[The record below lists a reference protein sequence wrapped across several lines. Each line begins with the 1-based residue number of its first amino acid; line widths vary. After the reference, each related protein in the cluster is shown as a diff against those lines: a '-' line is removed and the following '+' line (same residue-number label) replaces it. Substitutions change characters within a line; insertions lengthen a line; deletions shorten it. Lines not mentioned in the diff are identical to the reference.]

1 LLPTLLFSKGY
12 KNIRFPC
19 FKAINMIANYLPLNL
34 PVRIFFLIVI
44 FISISFSSCTSDT
57 KLAGNHLEEWV
68 LTEQVDS
75 IPSNGILYRMTHLS
89 LPSSLGR
96 HVTSSTHRGEWG
108 ESYHLYRYAL
118 LAFDGTTCKK
128 ISIEKNYSP
137 EQNLRILPI
146 RDHMLGFV
154 NVNLNSKSRNNYKR
168 FHVLDM
174 ISGEFTSHN
183 DFFNRTPLSNQNL
196 KRLFATQNGTL
207 YIGSDTM
214 GIFTYNN
221 QKITKVPFTRDYQ
234 LLGLTDTLIIA
245 AEKREGS
252 IKRLLIMNDKGNTLS
267 SLSTAQADL
276 VFYKSTDQC
285 LYLKQRR
292 TDKIYC
298 YSIKEGIFDTSS
310 VVSIPSSFQF
320 RFVDS
325 KNLYLANPTDSTYS
339 LLNKNGISPS
349 SLLSSIYKKIAP
361 DQIEVIQPGMHGA
374 GKKWYVT
381 SKGFL
386 KIERLD
392 TVGLKNEVSFNKVNG
407 FSSRTLRFSDDSSL
421 LASSYSGLQEINI
434 TDFPDNVRV
443 RKSNSSF
450 AKCVGNFPVYYYR
463 DSIIEIGVKGG
474 HGIFH
479 KSNASDSCSFIESP
493 IAYQSELYGFHPLP
507 DSAFL
512 VGGKTG
518 LFKWTTNETNS
529 TSIVHMIEGPD
540 TLPSISVNRIESL
553 FGSDTLVI
561 SAQEGFFIGKWD
573 SSQASIDV
581 LHKYTSIQVND
592 FLSLPDQSIMIATPQ
607 QGVIWLD
614 PAPDFKPRYAFNADN
629 HFQSSITNC
638 LEIDK
643 NGRVWVSTNWGLY
656 LIDVDQ
662 RQVYN
667 FNGYPSLSKREFNHS
682 SSAKN
687 SQGLISF
694 GGIDGVTLIDP
705 QSFSVENRLVDTVAT
720 MGLLS
725 LTGDKFS
732 WKDQEKGQPFELMS
746 DASEIKPI
754 SSAPLNNPDLK
765 LFYKPINST
774 YSFWQESSDGFIPLK
789 DIEDYEGLSIR
800 WISPGGRS
808 FFSSFTFAV
817 KRKENPYYLV
827 LALPFFLILPLIL
840 FYTIKQKNNGPS
852 NIAKV
857 QSSQQEET
865 SEGKEKDSPEPTSK
879 QILQDYLDGLRQKEL
894 DYYPYAYSETISSH
908 LLQEVTEITL
918 KHMSSPDFS
927 VKLVAQE
934 VNLSTRQLH
943 RKLIDLTGL
952 TPNKYFTFIKVRAAK
967 EMILDNIDERIGN
980 VAMSV
985 GYNNNSYFSKVFCKI
1000 YGKKP
1005 SEVFA
1010 DLKQISHS
1018 GA

>member
-1 LLPTLLFSKGY
+1 
-12 KNIRFPC
+12 
-19 FKAINMIANYLPLNL
+19 MIANYLPLNL

-75 IPSNGILYRMTHLS
+75 IQSNGILYRMTHLF
-89 LPSSLGR
+89 LPRSLGR

-108 ESYHLYRYAL
+108 ESYHLYRNAL
-118 LAFDGTTCKK
+118 IAFDGITFKK
-128 ISIEKNYSP
+128 IPLEKKYFS
-137 EQNLRILPI
+137 EQTLYILPLQ
-146 RDHMLGFV
+146 DHMLGFV
-154 NVNLNSKSRNNYKR
+154 NVKPKSIDNYKQ
-168 FHVLDM
+168 FHLFNLKT
-174 ISGEFTSHN
+174 GEFTPHK
-183 DFFNRTPLSNQNL
+183 DFFKPTPLSNQNL
-196 KRLFATQNGTL
+196 KRLFATQNGRL
-207 YIGSDTM
+207 YIGADTM
-214 GIFTYNN
+214 GIFTYCN
-221 QKITKVPFTRDYQ
+221 QKITKVPFTKDYQ
-234 LLGLTDTLIIA
+234 LLGLTDSLIIA
-245 AEKREGS
+245 GDKNEDG

-267 SLSTAQADL
+267 SLSTSQSNL
-276 VFYKSTDQC
+276 IFYKSTDQC
-285 LYLKQRR
+285 LYLKQRG

-298 YSIKEGIFDTSS
+298 YSIKEGVFDTSS
-310 VVSIPSSFQF
+310 VVSFPSSFHF
-320 RFVDS
+320 GFVDS
-325 KNLYLANPTDSTYS
+325 QDLYLANPTDSTYG
-339 LLNKNGISPS
+339 LLNKNGFSPS
-349 SLLSSIYKKIAP
+349 VLLSTIYKKITP
-361 DQIEVIQPGMHGA
+361 DKIKAILPEMNRVT
-374 GKKWYVT
+374 KKWYVT

-392 TVGLKNEVSFNKVNG
+392 TVDFKNHLSFQKVNG
-407 FSSRTLRFSDDSSL
+407 FSSRTLRFSDDSSII
-421 LASSYSGLQEINI
+421 ASSYSGIQEINI
-434 TDFPDNVRV
+434 TDFPETCRV

-450 AKCVGNFPVYYYR
+450 AKCIGSFPVYYYR
-463 DSIIEIGVKGG
+463 DSIVEAAAKGG
-474 HGIFH
+474 HGILYQNH
-479 KSNASDSCSFIESP
+479 APDSCFFIKSP
-493 IAYQSELYGFHPLP
+493 IPYQSELHGFHPLP

-518 LFKWTTNETNS
+518 LFKWTPYETNS
-529 TSIVHMIEGPD
+529 TSIVHMIEDQD
-540 TLPSISVNRIESL
+540 TIPPVSVNRIESL

-561 SAQEGFFIGKWD
+561 SAQEGFFICRWD

-614 PAPDFKPRYAFNADN
+614 PAPDFKPRYTFNADN

-754 SSAPLNNPDLK
+754 SSAPLYNPDLK

-817 KRKENPYYLV
+817 KPKENPYYLV
-827 LALPFFLILPLIL
+827 LALPFFLITPLIL

-879 QILQDYLDGLRQKEL
+879 QILEDYLDGLRQKEL

-1005 SEVFA
+1005 SDIIE
-1010 DLKQISHS
+1010 DLKQIRHS